1 MGPKRRV
8 RKIITLKFS
17 ELGDSLEK
25 SLHHLVEKFLVG
37 DKACF
42 PEYVRS
48 ELSIEKFRVNVFWS
62 F

>member
-8 RKIITLKFS
+8 RKIITLKLS
-17 ELGDSLEK
+17 ELGDNLEK
-25 SLHHLVEKFLVG
+25 SLHPLVEKFLVG

-42 PEYVRS
+42 PEYIRS
-48 ELSIEKFRVNVFWS
+48 KLSIEKFRVDVFWI